1 VVASMGRFLARNK
14 MSYFAIRDVHITC
27 VILSISLF
35 VLRGG
40 LQLAGVDWR
49 RWKPLRF
56 LPHIVDTVLLGS
68 AIWLACLLHQYPFV
82 NTWLTAKFM
91 ALVAYVLLGR
101 QTLRAGTRM
110 LRRAVFFG
118 AAMVTVGYIVG
129 VALTH
134 SANWG
139 IGG

>member
-1 VVASMGRFLARNK
+1 
-14 MSYFAIRDVHITC
+14 MSYFAIRDVHVTC

-56 LPHIVDTVLLGS
+56 LPHLVDTLLLSS

-82 NTWLTAKFM
+82 DAWLTAKFL

-101 QTLRAGTRM
+101 QALRVGTQT
-110 LRRAVFFG
+110 LRRALFFG
-118 AAMVTVGYIVG
+118 AAVLSVSYIVG

-134 SANWG
+134 SASWG
-139 IGG
+139 LPG